1 LAEELKWVM
10 VGHMLYFLQY
20 LLLPAYT
27 DDNCNL
33 SLASEKFDKLNDD
46 SRLMQERLSKQS
58 ESAKSEATVEVV
70 QQMLNVIDTYE
81 RAFNSVDPSTPEQ
94 EAIVAEYRAT
104 YDKILECFDE
114 LNVTKIK
121 TVGAEF
127 DYEMHQAMMQ
137 MPNDEFEAG
146 VVCQEFAPGWV
157 VGDKLVRPAMVA
169 VAC

>member
-1 LAEELKWVM
+1 
-10 VGHMLYFLQY
+10 
-20 LLLPAYT
+20 
-27 DDNCNL
+27 
-33 SLASEKFDKLNDD
+33 
-46 SRLMQERLSKQS
+46 MQERLSKQT
-58 ESAKSEATVEVV
+58 ESTTAEATVEVV

-81 RAFNSVDPSTPEQ
+81 RAFNSVEPSTPEQ
-94 EAIVAEYRAT
+94 EAIVAEYKAT

-137 MPNDEFEAG
+137 MPNDEFEEG
-146 VVCQEFAPGWV
+146 IVCQEFAPGWV
-157 VGDKLVRPAMVA
+157 CGDKLIRPAMVA